1 MGAYRAALDYHIV
14 GEIASATTTPS
25 SGGQNAF
32 EDVLYAQ
39 EAVRAAGYSP
49 DLVVLS
55 PSDAL
60 DIQLLQMSAGATY
73 AFAQQMP
80 NMVIS
85 TSVGDG
91 DGFVCDTAAA
101 GTLFLGP
108 FTLAMFEEEAGQT
121 NTSTV
126 RAESSGIFVVQR
138 PDAIANLAGG
148 S

>member
-1 MGAYRAALDYHIV
+1 M
-14 GEIASATTTPS
+14 
-25 SGGQNAF
+25 
-32 EDVLYAQ
+32 
-39 EAVRAAGYSP
+39 AAGS
-49 DLVVLS
+49 
-55 PSDAL
+55 
-60 DIQLLQMSAGATY
+60 TY
-73 AFAQQMP
+73 AFAQSLP

-91 DGFVCDTAAA
+91 DGFVADTASA

-108 FTLAMFEEEAGQT
+108 FMFAVFEEDTGSTT